1 MVWTYVFVGA
11 SGLTR
16 LGVLWSRPI
25 LASYGMGAKQA
36 LTVLNGGGA
45 GHSDTDTEANGAE
58 GCASSAVHVRS
69 KISDS
74 ICSQNLW
81 RGLTI
86 WCSVMSM
93 IIHKLVG
100 WHWGTENSGQH
111 HNPGVILSRSPPMFS
126 QSAPSWTCIW
136 MSLYVL
142 HTVDWRGKI
151 SPLCRR
157 WRHGGLSKRQPPC
170 RRWRLGRRVCSLLS
184 CVNYER
190 FTHVTLRRSH

>member
-25 LASYGMGAKQA
+25 LASRGMGAKQA

-45 GHSDTDTEANGAE
+45 GHGDTDTEANGAE
-58 GCASSAVHVRS
+58 LCASSAVHVHS

-100 WHWGTENSGQH
+100 WHWGTENSGKH

-126 QSAPSWTCIW
+126 QSAPSWIHLKLVTSYRKI
-136 MSLYVL
+136 LINI
-142 HTVDWRGKI
+142 HTI
-151 SPLCRR
+151 SF
-157 WRHGGLSKRQPPC
+157 K
-170 RRWRLGRRVCSLLS
+170 
-184 CVNYER
+184 
-190 FTHVTLRRSH
+190 